1 MRSCSTLVKGTLILT
16 ATGIVSRLIGFFYR
30 IFLAGQLG
38 GEGMGIYQLI
48 FPIYAICHSIG
59 ISGIQTALSK
69 LCAEHTAKNDY
80 RGARQLLF
88 IGLALAVGI
97 SILIG
102 LCVINLSDFYSI
114 HVLQEPRCSKLLRI
128 LALAL
133 PFSAIH
139 SCINGYYYALKKTAI
154 PSISQLLEQCT
165 RVASVMILFS
175 ISETVS
181 VESMT
186 AVAAIGLVI
195 GECAATLLSVTA
207 YLWCHEENR
216 TDGSLHHGVRQI
228 LLLSIPLAANRGVL
242 NIIQNVE
249 TILIPS
255 RLKDFGLSNSESLS
269 VYGTLTGMAMPF
281 ILFPNTLFN
290 SIAVL
295 LLPSIAEAQAQADYA
310 LIYRYTKKNTLAC
323 IGLGVLSTLCF
334 LLFGPFIGNLVFHSE
349 LAGSFLITLAW
360 ICPFLYLTTTLGSI
374 LNGLGKIHVTFCH
387 NVAGLAIRIIFVLMA
402 IPTYGIKG
410 YLWGLLVSELTITV
424 LHMDSIQRFLKS
436 PSQD

>member
-16 ATGIVSRLIGFFYR
+16 ATGILSRLIGFAYR
-30 IFLAGQLG
+30 IFLAGHLG

-48 FPIYAICHSIG
+48 FPIYGICHSVG

-88 IGLALAVGI
+88 IGLALSVGI

-102 LCVINLSDFYSI
+102 LCVIQLSDFYSI
-114 HVLQEPRCSKLLRI
+114 QVLQEPRCSKLLRI

-133 PFSAIH
+133 PFSAVH

-154 PSISQLLEQCT
+154 PSISQMLEQCA
-165 RVASVMILFS
+165 RVGSVMILFS

-181 VESMT
+181 VESMA
-186 AVAAIGLVI
+186 AVAVVGLVI
-195 GECAATLLSVTA
+195 GECTATLLSVTA
-207 YLWCHEENR
+207 YLWCREEN
-216 TDGSLHHGVRQI
+216 TTAGSLHHGLRQI
-228 LLLSIPLAANRGVL
+228 LLLAIPLAANRGVL

-249 TILIPS
+249 TALIPS
-255 RLKDFGLSNSESLS
+255 KLRDFGLSNSDALS

-334 LLFGPFIGNLVFHSE
+334 LLFGPFIGKLVFHSE

-374 LNGLGKIHVTFCH
+374 LNGLGKTHVTFCH
-387 NVAGLAIRIIFVLMA
+387 NVAGLTIRIVFIVTT
-402 IPTYGIKG
+402 IPTCGIKG
-410 YLWGLLVSELTITV
+410 YLWGLLISELAITV
-424 LHMDSIQRFLKS
+424 LHMDSIQRFLKT
-436 PSQD
+436 PSRA

>member
-1 MRSCSTLVKGTLILT
+1 MRSCSALVKGTLILT
-16 ATGIVSRLIGFFYR
+16 ATGILSRLIGFFYR

-48 FPIYAICHSIG
+48 FPIYAICHSLSV
-59 ISGIQTALSK
+59 SGIQTALSK

-88 IGLALAVGI
+88 IGLALSVGL
-97 SILIG
+97 SIIMG
-102 LCVINLSDFYSI
+102 LCVIQLSDFYSI
-114 HVLQEPRCSKLLRI
+114 HILHEPRCSKLLRI

-139 SCINGYYYALKKTAI
+139 CCINGYYYALKKTAI
-154 PSISQLLEQCT
+154 PSISQLVEQCV
-165 RVASVMILFS
+165 RVGSVMLLFS

-181 VESMT
+181 VASMT
-186 AVAAIGLVI
+186 AVAVVGLGI
-195 GECAATLLSVTA
+195 GECAATILSITA
-207 YLWCHEENR
+207 YLWCHEENM
-216 TDGSLHHGVRQI
+216 TEGSLHHGIRQI
-228 LLLSIPLAANRGVL
+228 LLLSIPLAANRSIL
-242 NIIQNVE
+242 NIMQNVE

-255 RLKDFGLSNSESLS
+255 RLKTFGLSNSDALS
-269 VYGTLTGMAMPF
+269 VYGTLTGMALPF

-295 LLPSIAEAQAQADYA
+295 LLPSIAEAQAKANYS
-310 LIYRYTKKNTLAC
+310 LIYKYTKKNTFAC
-323 IGLGVLSTLCF
+323 ILLGVLSTLCF
-334 LLFGPFIGNLVFHSE
+334 LIFGPFIGNLVFHSE

-374 LNGLGKIHVTFCH
+374 LNGLGKTHVTFCH
-387 NVAGLAIRIIFVLMA
+387 NVAGLTIRIIFILVA
-402 IPTYGIKG
+402 IPAYGIKG
-410 YLWGLLVSELTITV
+410 YLWGLLISELVITV

-436 PSQD
+436 PV